1 MPNQQIAEMTKD
13 AAVHD
18 RRDLI
23 VNAATRCFVAKGFHQ
38 TGIRDIAA
46 EAGISLGNLYNHF
59 QNKDALIAEIAR
71 MDAEALQGILEP
83 LREITDPRQALA
95 QFLDC
100 YLDYAL
106 WPENVA
112 LTVEI
117 TAEAFRNRDVAKAFT
132 VNRRAVTR
140 AVSDILKKG
149 IKAGEFDAALNT
161 DEVSEFILDAVEG
174 MALRLAFRGR
184 QDAKPP
190 RETLHAMVTSALR
203 CQD

>member
-1 MPNQQIAEMTKD
+1 MPKPQIAEMTKD
-13 AAVHD
+13 AALHD
-18 RRDLI
+18 RRELI
-23 VNAATRCFVAKGFHQ
+23 VSAATRCFVAKGFHQ

-71 MDAEALQGILEP
+71 MDAEALQEILES
-83 LREITDPRQALA
+83 LREIADPRQALT

-132 VNRRAVTR
+132 VNRSVVTK
-140 AVSDILKKG
+140 AVSDILKRG
-149 IKAGEFDAALNT
+149 IKAGQFDTALNT
-161 DEVSEFILDAVEG
+161 DEVSGLILDAVEG
-174 MALRLAFRGR
+174 LALRLAFSGR
-184 QDAKPP
+184 QTAKAP
-190 RETLHAMVTSALR
+190 RRTLHDMIMRSLR
-203 CQD
+203 PQA

>member
-1 MPNQQIAEMTKD
+1 MPDRQSAAMNKD

-18 RRDLI
+18 RRHLI
-23 VNAATRCFVAKGFHQ
+23 VDAATKCFMAKGFHQ

-46 EAGISLGNLYNHF
+46 AAGISLGNLYNHF
-59 QNKDALIAEIAR
+59 ENKDALIAEIAR
-71 MDAEALQGILEP
+71 MDAEALQAILDP
-83 LREITDPRQALA
+83 LDAVADPRQALA
-95 QFLDC
+95 QFLDR

-117 TAEAFRNRDVAKAFT
+117 TAEAFRNRDVARAFT
-132 VNRRAVTR
+132 VNRRAVTK
-140 AVSDILKKG
+140 AVSGILEKG
-149 IKAGEFDAALNT
+149 IMAGAFDASLNT

-184 QDAKPP
+184 QNAKLP
-190 RETLHAMVTSALR
+190 RATLHAMVLNALR
-203 CQD
+203 SQD

>member
-1 MPNQQIAEMTKD
+1 MPKQQIAEMTKD
-13 AAVHD
+13 AALHD
-18 RRDLI
+18 RRDMI
-23 VNAATRCFVAKGFHQ
+23 VSAATRCFVAKGFHQ

-71 MDAEALQGILEP
+71 MDAEALQEILES
-83 LREITDPRQALA
+83 LREVADPRQALA

-100 YLDYAL
+100 YLDYSA

-117 TAEAFRNRDVAKAFT
+117 TAEAFRNRDVAKAFA
-132 VNRRAVTR
+132 VNRGIVTN

-149 IKAGEFDAALNT
+149 IKAGEFDASLNT
-161 DEVSEFILDAVEG
+161 EEVSEFILGAVESL
-174 MALRLAFRGR
+174 ALRLAFRGR

-190 RETLHAMVTSALR
+190 RETLHAMVMNAIR
-203 CQD
+203 RQD

>member
-1 MPNQQIAEMTKD
+1 MPKQQIAEMTKD
-13 AAVHD
+13 AALND

-23 VNAATRCFVAKGFHQ
+23 VSAATRCFVAKGFHQ

-71 MDAEALQGILEP
+71 MDAEALQEILES
-83 LREITDPRQALA
+83 LQEIADPSQALA
-95 QFLDC
+95 RFLDC
-100 YLDYAL
+100 YLDYSL

-132 VNRRAVTR
+132 VNRGVVTK

-149 IKAGEFDAALNT
+149 IKAGVFDAALNT

-174 MALRLAFRGR
+174 VALRLAFRGR
-184 QDAKPP
+184 PDARLP
-190 RETLHAMVTSALR
+190 RETLHAMVSRALR
-203 CQD
+203 CQV